1 MLRPTS
7 MTSLRISLS
16 QVTANRTKPTSR
28 HVRSNVA
35 NGVKADNIC
44 SV

>member
-1 MLRPTS
+1 MFFLLPVHES
-7 MTSLRISLS
+7 GCG
-16 QVTANRTKPTSR
+16 TKPTSR
-28 HVRSNVA
+28 HVLSNVA